1 MIAARRILVP
11 GLLDGSGPEIR
22 ILDAR
27 AADVDERRLLEGVR
41 AAAGIYPGR
50 RISRSYSFPLALLA
64 WYDGPVGIG
73 VERISPCEDGFADP
87 SRTPSERRAA
97 SALDADATST
107 SLWSGK
113 QALANALG
121 DALACD
127 QPLVE
132 GPAGR
137 PRRSTGPWRARSL
150 PVGPGFV
157 AWVCWQLQTA

>member
-22 ILDAR
+22 MVDAR
-27 AADVDERRLLEGVR
+27 AADVDERRLLEVVR

-50 RISRSYSFPLALLA
+50 RISRSYRFPLALLA
-64 WYDGPVGIG
+64 WYVGPVGC
-73 VERISPCEDGFADP
+73 ERISPCEDGFADP

-97 SALDADATST
+97 SAVDPDATST
-107 SLWSGK
+107 SLWSSK
-113 QALANALG
+113 QALAHALG

-127 QPLVE
+127 RPRVE
-132 GPAGR
+132 GPAAR
-137 PRRSTGPWRARSL
+137 PRGSSGPWRARSL

-157 AWVCWQLQTA
+157 AWVCWQVQTG